1 MMRNNLLR
9 NSEEDYFCAQ
19 TMREPEKWLEK
30 NYRKK
35 FFLYVDAFDPHEPW
49 DPPHYYV
56 DFYDQGY
63 QGEEVIYPV
72 YGPSDYLTER
82 EMRHIRAHYAAEVTL
97 VDREISRCR
106 RRPVSKRK
114 KVSLVPS

>member
-19 TMREPEKWLEK
+19 TMRETEKWLEK

-49 DPPHYYV
+49 DPTHYYV

-63 QGEEVIYPV
+63 QGEEVIYQV